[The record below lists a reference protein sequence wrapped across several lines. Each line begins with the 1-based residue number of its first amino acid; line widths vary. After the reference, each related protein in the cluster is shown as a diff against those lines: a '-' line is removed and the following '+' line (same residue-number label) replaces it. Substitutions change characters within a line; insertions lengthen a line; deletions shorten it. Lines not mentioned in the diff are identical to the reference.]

1 MMVSTPPFNH
11 REDILTNITGWATG
25 IRLSERAEDHIQHRD
40 MRDSGVSASQASHMS
55 QPRTR
60 RTSSPPPGEVKAF
73 PLVCVC
79 LPEHWQ
85 KTIESEVQQ
94 HTSSDY
100 DYRSSDATDEGQGE
114 DPGSM
119 SEASPVSRRVG
130 EKSSS
135 RFKDDLNVGRE
146 PRDPPSAP

>member
-1 MMVSTPPFNH
+1 M
-11 REDILTNITGWATG
+11 LGWATG
-25 IRLSERAEDHIQHRD
+25 IRLSDRAEEHVRYRE

-55 QPRTR
+55 QGRVR
-60 RTSSPPPGEVKAF
+60 RTSSPPPGEIKAF

-94 HTSSDY
+94 QQQQTSSSDY
-100 DYRSSDATDEGQGE
+100 EEYRGSDTTESAA
-114 DPGSM
+114 
-119 SEASPVSRRVG
+119 ASPNIGRGSTGGSPRSERRMN

-135 RFKDDLNVGRE
+135 RFKDDLNV
-146 PRDPPSAP
+146 PRSPPTSPP